1 MEELTELAERL
12 KDHVGGQIEDMM
24 GEVDNVGGGGLL
36 SALGDLLNDEVANRR
51 SRREK
56 WRVREC
62 VALCVKMIASAPH
75 IQGCQAMDD
84 VQVGRGLYSL

>member
-1 MEELTELAERL
+1 MNDAMAE
-12 KDHVGGQIEDMM
+12 K
-24 GEVDNVGGGGLL
+24 
-36 SALGDLLNDEVANRR
+36 R
-51 SRREK
+51 SKQET